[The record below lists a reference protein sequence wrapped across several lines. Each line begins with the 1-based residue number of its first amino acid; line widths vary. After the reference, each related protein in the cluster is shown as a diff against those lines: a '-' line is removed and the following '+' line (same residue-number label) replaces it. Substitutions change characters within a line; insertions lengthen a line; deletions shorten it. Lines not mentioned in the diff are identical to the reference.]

1 MRKSIVIFETVI
13 AGASI
18 LLWGIMLA
26 LSLGIPYPNNMKFI
40 TGGGSF
46 PLLLCVILI
55 ILNLVWIINNIQI
68 LREGTDAEGPP
79 VLTYLFGTKQQFRRL
94 LIIVL
99 LVLLYVFA
107 MIPLGGMVHP
117 VYGFP
122 AATSV
127 YLIVSIKLFG
137 DLSWP
142 KTILVGVVTAGLLF
156 FAMNNML
163 MLPMPR

>member
-79 VLTYLFGTKQQFRRL
+79 LLTYLFGTVWFIRSMDFRRPHRC
-94 LIIVL
+94 I
-99 LVLLYVFA
+99 
-107 MIPLGGMVHP
+107 
-117 VYGFP
+117 
-122 AATSV
+122 
-127 YLIVSIKLFG
+127 
-137 DLSWP
+137 
-142 KTILVGVVTAGLLF
+142 
-156 FAMNNML
+156 
-163 MLPMPR
+163 